1 MDLCSNEI
9 LLADNLIP
17 EHLSGCINCCGRW
30 SCSSSLVPIPGFFF
44 NRQACPFIYFRKLH
58 TENLSLLHI
67 IPTIKI
73 IYYGNGQDPFSRC
86 AGYYF

>member
-9 LLADNLIP
+9 LLADNIIP

-44 NRQACPFIYFRKLH
+44 STGRPAHLFIQKAARGELFPAAYFS
-58 TENLSLLHI
+58 N
-67 IPTIKI
+67 
-73 IYYGNGQDPFSRC
+73 N
-86 AGYYF
+86 